1 MKKKKNSSLKYIFI
15 IIGILIVFSLIMC
28 DNRENEQEIQDNT
41 ENLDTLTSND
51 TLEKDHWID
60 SDLVKEEEYI
70 LVSNPNDT
78 GIIQYGIDDNAGKN
92 IRRVYNGRRIN
103 IALTGL
109 DSRMGRNDNHADANH
124 ILSILLDS
132 GLVEIFSIP
141 RDTPADAGYDDST
154 GQNKLTVVRA
164 AKGRNAYLKELA
176 RIAGLDRIH
185 YYMEV
190 SFSQF
195 IGLVELFGV
204 RNSHETLRVLRSRK
218 GLGGDD
224 YQRVYNQGQ
233 FIAQMI
239 YKHFDKF
246 SGMFQEVLVRGGLF
260 FVDSD
265 LDASTANNIIN
276 TLEEKGFPRSK
287 NDLTVKIKPPIP
299 IRFKI
304 YDFTYENVVNG
315 LLNKVERFNHN
326 DSAVAGV
333 NPSKVLW
340 NAINRAVSD
349 STNKRYKNVSNAL
362 RPYFDQRAWMQV
374 LDTSERNAIR
384 QRLSVLLID
393 AYKKSKNDKEA
404 QRVLKLYEAER
415 ELYNTKF

>member
-1 MKKKKNSSLKYIFI
+1 
-15 IIGILIVFSLIMC
+15 MC
-28 DNRENEQEIQDNT
+28 DNSENEKEIYDTVELTDSINS
-41 ENLDTLTSND
+41 LDSV
-51 TLEKDHWID
+51 EEDHWID

-78 GIIQYGIDDNAGKN
+78 GIIKYGIDDNAGKN
-92 IRRVYNGRRIN
+92 IRRIYKGRRIN

-109 DSRMGRNDNHADANH
+109 DSRMGRRDNHADANH
-124 ILSILLDS
+124 ILSVLLDS
-132 GLVEIFSIP
+132 GLVEIISIP
-141 RDTPADAGYDDST
+141 RDTYADAGYDDTT

-164 AKGRNAYLKELA
+164 AKGRKTYLKELA

-185 YYMEV
+185 FYMEV

-246 SGMFQEVLVRGGLF
+246 SGIFQDVLVRGGLF

-276 TLEEKGFPRSK
+276 TLEEKGFPKSTA
-287 NDLTVKIKPPIP
+287 DLTVKIKPPIP
-299 IRFKI
+299 IRYKV
-304 YDFTYENVVNG
+304 YDFTNEGVVSG

-326 DSAVAGV
+326 DSAVAGA
-333 NPSKVLW
+333 NPSKILW
-340 NAINRAVSD
+340 NAINRAVAD
-349 STNKRYKNVSNAL
+349 STAKRFKNVSNTL

-384 QRLSVLLID
+384 KRLSLLLID
-393 AYKKSKNDKEA
+393 AYIKSKNDKEA
-404 QRVLKLYEAER
+404 QKVLKLYEAEL
-415 ELYNTKF
+415 EFYNTKF

>member
-1 MKKKKNSSLKYIFI
+1 MKKKKNSSMKYIFI
-15 IIGILIVFSLIMC
+15 IIAIIVFFSIIMC
-28 DNRENEQEIQDNT
+28 DNSENEKEIYDTVELTDSINS
-41 ENLDTLTSND
+41 LDSV
-51 TLEKDHWID
+51 EEDHWID

-78 GIIQYGIDDNAGKN
+78 GIIKYGIDDNAGKN
-92 IRRVYNGRRIN
+92 IRRIYKGRRIN

-109 DSRMGRNDNHADANH
+109 DSRMGRRDNHADANH
-124 ILSILLDS
+124 ILSVLLDS
-132 GLVEIFSIP
+132 GLVEIISIP
-141 RDTPADAGYDDST
+141 RDTYADAGYDDTT

-164 AKGRNAYLKELA
+164 AKGRKTYLKELA

-185 YYMEV
+185 FYMEV

-246 SGMFQEVLVRGGLF
+246 SGIFQDVLVRGGLF

-276 TLEEKGFPRSK
+276 TLEEKGFPKSTA
-287 NDLTVKIKPPIP
+287 DLTVKIKPPIP
-299 IRFKI
+299 IRYKV
-304 YDFTYENVVNG
+304 YDFTNEGVVSG

-326 DSAVAGV
+326 DSAVAGA
-333 NPSKVLW
+333 NPSKILW
-340 NAINRAVSD
+340 NAINRAVAD
-349 STNKRYKNVSNAL
+349 STAKRFKNVSNTL

-384 QRLSVLLID
+384 KRLSLLLID
-393 AYKKSKNDKEA
+393 AYIKSKNDKEA
-404 QRVLKLYEAER
+404 QKVLKLYEAEL
-415 ELYNTKF
+415 EFYNTKF